1 MERQDCLAKSHH
13 FTSPLAMS
21 EASKFSTFSPMTIIR
36 SENQRSQHQEDPLKE
51 GTATR
56 SSILAWTIPQA
67 GKPGGLQSVGSQR
80 VRHWA
85 TEHRRKHLI
94 GFAKHRTKG
103 IPTKVWSKPISRD
116 KYSAPRL
123 QSSTNRSR
131 KLSKILWS
139 CCTHYPVRTFL
150 RAPLRISRN
159 TKVFIVFL

>member
-80 VRHWA
+80 VRHDCSSLA
-85 TEHRRKHLI
+85 HTHLERRGDFGHEVCSQ
-94 GFAKHRTKG
+94 GSGAEFGRRCRN
-103 IPTKVWSKPISRD
+103 IPLTTPSKSPLSFHSR
-116 KYSAPRL
+116 S
-123 QSSTNRSR
+123 
-131 KLSKILWS
+131 LWLPNWMS
-139 CCTHYPVRTFL
+139 L
-150 RAPLRISRN
+150 
-159 TKVFIVFL
+159 